1 MLGSRAMLAV
11 DGDGAAA
18 ATTAGAAAA
27 AVRAGRAGAGLA
39 REAAAE
45 LRLHGFID
53 LSVSFVVSLVVPLVV
68 LVFLFVL
75 VLSAS
80 AFHFGA
86 LPFLKALAASV
97 LLLSCSTRAS
107 ILVLEFSSHFAF
119 MRKGRA

>member
-1 MLGSRAMLAV
+1 MLGSRVMLAV

-18 ATTAGAAAA
+18 AAAAEAAAA

-39 REAAAE
+39 RGAVAE

-68 LVFLFVL
+68 LGFLFVL
-75 VLSAS
+75 VMSAP
-80 AFHFGA
+80 ACHFGA

-97 LLLSCSTRAS
+97 LLLSSSTRAS
-107 ILVLEFSSHFAF
+107 ILALEFSSHFAF